1 MEKIEV
7 SVVKKGGVNSLLKTK
22 RDKKKNEKETAI
34 ARKKSS
40 LRFGS
45 MPFMD
50 EGQIRSDFQEWLQ
63 QNFLTSQE
71 DLDYFKQ
78 NDEKIYED

>member
-22 RDKKKNEKETAI
+22 RMEKQKKKEAPLS
-34 ARKKSS
+34 RKKSS

-45 MPFMD
+45 AMPYLD
-50 EGQIRSDFQEWLQ
+50 EKQIRSDF
-63 QNFLTSQE
+63 
-71 DLDYFKQ
+71 
-78 NDEKIYED
+78 